1 MAARPREVAKG
12 TREGTES
19 DCLLA
24 LILPLQVKLL
34 QSLGLK
40 STLITDGSTPINLFS
55 TALGLLGLGSQAPSS
70 VQKATGGPG
79 PEEGLLPQSS
89 LVPQTLGSSHV
100 IP

>member
-1 MAARPREVAKG
+1 MAAHPREVAKG
-12 TREGTES
+12 MKEGTES

-24 LILPLQVKLL
+24 LLLSLQVKLL

-70 VQKATGGPG
+70 AQKATGGPG
-79 PEEGLLPQSS
+79 PEEVLLPQSS
-89 LVPQTLGSSHV
+89 LIPQTFGSSHV
-100 IP
+100 VP